1 LVPQVI
7 KELQQLNREDIMVI
21 VGGVIP
27 RKDYEFLFQS
37 GAVAV
42 FGPGSKISEAAISI
56 LEILLKTF
64 ED

>member
-1 LVPQVI
+1 
-7 KELQQLNREDIMVI
+7 MVI

-27 RKDYEFLFQS
+27 RKDYEFLFKS

-56 LEILLKTF
+56 LEILLQSF